1 MAAPPLRPAA
11 RKARALKA
19 AATVLAAV
27 VLATPAIAQAPPW
40 QPDVPAAIAYASH
53 RHGTIAF
60 AVRTESGSW
69 GWHASR
75 TFPSASVLKAM
86 LLVSY
91 LDLPSVRTRPLGP
104 NDRALL
110 APMIRR
116 SDNAAA
122 GRVLGLVGPGR
133 LRALALRAGM
143 RRFTPVTAIW
153 GLSRIDA
160 ADQARYFLHVD
171 SLVAPRHRAYAMDL
185 LNTIT
190 PAQRWGIAQVRPP
203 GWRLYFKGGWGS
215 GTGWVD
221 HQVALLTRGD
231 ERVSVA
237 ILTYLD
243 GSHPYG
249 KETLREIAR
258 RLLKGL

>member
-1 MAAPPLRPAA
+1 V
-11 RKARALKA
+11 A
-19 AATVLAAV
+19 AA
-27 VLATPAIAQAPPW
+27 IG
-40 QPDVPAAIAYASH
+40 YASH

-60 AVRTESGSW
+60 AVRTESGAW
-69 GWHASR
+69 GWHATR

-86 LLVSY
+86 LLVAY
-91 LDLPSVRTRPLGP
+91 LDLPSVRARPLGP
-104 NDRALL
+104 ADRALL

-122 GRVLGLVGPGR
+122 GRVLGIVGTGR
-133 LRALALRAGM
+133 LRALAHQARM
-143 RRFTPVTAIW
+143 RRFTPVTGIW

-160 ADQARYFLHVD
+160 ADQARYLLHID
-171 SLVAPRHRAYAMDL
+171 SFVAPRHRTYAMEL

-190 PAQRWGIAQVRPP
+190 PAQRWGIARVRPP

-231 ERVSVA
+231 ERVSIA

-249 KETLREIAR
+249 KQTLRGIAL
-258 RLLKGL
+258 RLLRGL

>member
-1 MAAPPLRPAA
+1 M
-11 RKARALKA
+11 KA
-19 AATVLAAV
+19 AATVLAAF
-27 VLATPAIAQAPPW
+27 VLATPAAAQAPAW
-40 QPDVPAAIAYASH
+40 QPDVGAAIAYGSH

-86 LLVSY
+86 LLVAY
-91 LDLPSVRTRPLGP
+91 LDLPSVRIRPLEP
-104 NDRALL
+104 RDRTLL

-133 LRALALRAGM
+133 LRALAHRAGM
-143 RRFTPVTAIW
+143 RRFTPVTGIW

-160 ADQARYFLHVD
+160 ADQARYFLHIE
-171 SLVAPRHRAYAMDL
+171 SLVAPRHRVYAMDL

-190 PAQRWGIAQVRPP
+190 PAQRWGIARVRPP

-231 ERVSVA
+231 ERVSLA

-249 KETLREIAR
+249 KETLRGIAE

>member
-1 MAAPPLRPAA
+1 MRV
-11 RKARALKA
+11 A
-19 AATVLAAV
+19 AALAAAV
-27 VLATPAIAQAPPW
+27 VLASPAAARAPTW
-40 QPDVPAAIAYASH
+40 QPDVAAAIAYASH

-60 AVRTESGSW
+60 AVRTESGVW
-69 GWHASR
+69 GWHAAR

-86 LLVSY
+86 LLVAY
-91 LDLPSVRTRPLGP
+91 LDLPSVRARPLGP
-104 NDRALL
+104 IDRSLL

-122 GRVLGLVGPGR
+122 GRVLGLVGPSR
-133 LRALALRAGM
+133 LRALAHRAGM
-143 RRFTPVTAIW
+143 RRFTPVTGIW

-171 SLVAPRHRAYAMDL
+171 ELVAPRHRAYAMHL

-190 PAQRWGIAQVRPP
+190 PAQRWGIARVRPP

-249 KETLREIAR
+249 KETLRGIAE
-258 RLLKGL
+258 RLLRGL

>member
-1 MAAPPLRPAA
+1 VRV
-11 RKARALKA
+11 A
-19 AATVLAAV
+19 AALAAAV
-27 VLATPAIAQAPPW
+27 VLAAPAAAQAPAW
-40 QPDVPAAIAYASH
+40 QPDVAAAIAYASH

-60 AVRTESGSW
+60 AVRTESGAW

-86 LLVSY
+86 LLVAY
-91 LDLPSVRTRPLGP
+91 LDLPSVRARELGP
-104 NDRALL
+104 RDRALL

-122 GRVLGLVGPGR
+122 GRVLGLVGPSR
-133 LRALALRAGM
+133 LRTLAHRAGM
-143 RRFTPVTAIW
+143 RRFTPATGIW

-160 ADQARYFLHVD
+160 ADQARYFLHID
-171 SLVAPRHRAYAMDL
+171 SLVAPRHRAYALQL

-190 PAQRWGIAQVRPP
+190 PAQRWGIARVRPP

-231 ERVSVA
+231 ERVAVA

-249 KETLREIAR
+249 KETLRGIAE
-258 RLLKGL
+258 RLLRGL

>member
-1 MAAPPLRPAA
+1 M
-11 RKARALKA
+11 KA
-19 AATVLAAV
+19 AVTVLAAF
-27 VLATPAIAQAPPW
+27 VLATPAAAQAPAW
-40 QPDVPAAIAYASH
+40 QPDVAAAVAYASH
-53 RHGTIAF
+53 RHGAIAF

-86 LLVSY
+86 LLVAY
-91 LDLPSVRTRPLGP
+91 LDLPSVRARPLGP
-104 NDRALL
+104 RDRALL

-133 LRALALRAGM
+133 LRALARRAGM
-143 RRFTPVTAIW
+143 RRFTPVTGIW

-160 ADQARYFLHVD
+160 ADQARYLLHID
-171 SLVAPRHRAYAMDL
+171 SFVALRHRAYAMDL
-185 LNTIT
+185 LSTIAT
-190 PAQRWGIAQVRPP
+190 SQRWGIARVRPP

-221 HQVALLTRGD
+221 HQVALLTRVD

-237 ILTYLD
+237 ILTFLD

-249 KETLREIAR
+249 KETLRGVAQ
-258 RLLKGL
+258 RLLRGL